1 MALRDDTE
9 RHQSGR
15 DYKKAFGQF
24 SSNKT
29 QRITTLK
36 PMEVLLDAQAD
47 AGGGVHTIDFNKGD
61 IIIRQSGMYLII
73 AGPQLGKVRGAAPR
87 WIDLWLRV
95 NNIDVP
101 NSNIRA
107 VLIDPQEKTVGIMN
121 SVLPL
126 NRGDTVNIVM
136 AAETIEEG
144 MGLEAIAPDGE
155 PTIPSIIVT
164 VVQLD

>member
-1 MALRDDTE
+1 MAPRDDNE
-9 RHQSGR
+9 RSLSGR

-24 SSNKT
+24 TSNKT

-36 PMEVLLDAQAD
+36 PVEVLLDAQAD

-73 AGPQLGKVRGAAPR
+73 AGPQLGKVRGATPR

-107 VLIDPQEKTVGIMN
+107 VIIDPEEKNVAIMN

-155 PTIPSIIVT
+155 PTIPSIIIT

>member
-1 MALRDDTE
+1 MVLRDDNE
-9 RHQSGR
+9 RNIGGR

-24 SSNKT
+24 TSNKT

-36 PMEVLLDAQAD
+36 PMEVLLDSQAD

-73 AGPQLGKVRGAAPR
+73 AGPQLGKVRGATPR

-107 VLIDPQEKTVGIMN
+107 VLIDPEEKTVAMMN

-126 NRGDTVNIVM
+126 NRGDTLNIVM

>member
-1 MALRDDTE
+1 M
-9 RHQSGR
+9 
-15 DYKKAFGQF
+15 
-24 SSNKT
+24 
-29 QRITTLK
+29 
-36 PMEVLLDAQAD
+36 
-47 AGGGVHTIDFNKGD
+47 
-61 IIIRQSGMYLII
+61 
-73 AGPQLGKVRGAAPR
+73 
-87 WIDLWLRV
+87 
-95 NNIDVP
+95 P

>member
-1 MALRDDTE
+1 M
-9 RHQSGR
+9 
-15 DYKKAFGQF
+15 
-24 SSNKT
+24 
-29 QRITTLK
+29 TLK
-36 PMEVLLDAQAD
+36 PVEVLLDAQAD

-61 IIIRQSGMYLII
+61 IIIKQSGMYLII
-73 AGPQLGKVRGAAPR
+73 AGPQLGKVRGATPR

-107 VLIDPQEKTVGIMN
+107 VIIDPQEKTVGIMN

-126 NRGDTVNIVM
+126 NRGDSLNIVM
-136 AAETIEEG
+136 AAESIEED

-155 PTIPSIIVT
+155 PTIPSIIIT

>member
-1 MALRDDTE
+1 MALRDDNE
-9 RHQSGR
+9 RHLGVR

-24 SSNKT
+24 TSNTT

-36 PMEVLLDAQAD
+36 PVEVLLDAQAD

-61 IIIRQSGMYLII
+61 IIIKQSGMYLII
-73 AGPQLGKVRGAAPR
+73 AGPQLGKVRGATPR

-107 VLIDPQEKTVGIMN
+107 VIIDPQEKTVAIMN

-144 MGLEAIAPDGE
+144 MGLETIAPDGE
-155 PTIPSIIVT
+155 PTIPSIIIT